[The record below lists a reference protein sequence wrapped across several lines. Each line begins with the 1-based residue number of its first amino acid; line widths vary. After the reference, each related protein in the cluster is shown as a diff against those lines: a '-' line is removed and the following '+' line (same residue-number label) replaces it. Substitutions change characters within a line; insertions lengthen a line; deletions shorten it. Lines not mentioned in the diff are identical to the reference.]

1 MSFVFF
7 SLPSPLPSSLF
18 SLLSSLFFFF
28 FFFFSNPLALL
39 PPIALNRIELSRCS
53 INQRDKSLKIRF
65 NRALAKNTEAARQR
79 VQEKWVKAG
88 RPGETLNA
96 VQKEIE
102 TLPTAT
108 MAKLS
113 YKDNPLFEAMGAR
126 WINEIFPEKLG
137 ANKSINHLDLSGLEL
152 TDEFAAA
159 FARDVLKPDTALER
173 LDLSRNS
180 FSGTGLAHIAKKIGF
195 CGLFRIKLTSQ
206 KIGFT
211 KQIITSDAEAELVEA
226 CRVSETLSTCNVDW
240 KQQTAMRNAERELM
254 TNIREARFKKMA
266 GKV

>member
-1 MSFVFF
+1 
-7 SLPSPLPSSLF
+7 
-18 SLLSSLFFFF
+18 
-28 FFFFSNPLALL
+28 
-39 PPIALNRIELSRCS
+39 
-53 INQRDKSLKIRF
+53 
-65 NRALAKNTEAARQR
+65 
-79 VQEKWVKAG
+79 
-88 RPGETLNA
+88 
-96 VQKEIE
+96 
-102 TLPTAT
+102 